1 LVNIIELDNRMDS
14 VRYLDKN
21 ITTQLNNMN
30 CPNIV
35 FRNIFLYCP
44 HTTRPEI
51 PNLQEDL
58 YKSILMLGNSKRPK
72 ISDGLELL
80 FNIFG
85 SYKKVADFIN
95 LIYKDKEFRHE
106 IFNIPL
112 ENRILTYGKYVH
124 FRHNLLRSGIINK
137 CI

>member
-1 LVNIIELDNRMDS
+1 
-14 VRYLDKN
+14 
-21 ITTQLNNMN
+21 
-30 CPNIV
+30 
-35 FRNIFLYCP
+35 
-44 HTTRPEI
+44 
-51 PNLQEDL
+51 
-58 YKSILMLGNSKRPK
+58 MLGNSKRPK